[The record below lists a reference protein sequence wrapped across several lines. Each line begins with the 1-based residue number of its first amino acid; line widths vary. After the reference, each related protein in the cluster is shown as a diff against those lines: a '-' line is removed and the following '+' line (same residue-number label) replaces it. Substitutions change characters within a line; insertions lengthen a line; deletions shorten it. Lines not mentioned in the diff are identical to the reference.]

1 MKTNWDKI
9 RPMVWSIKYYK
20 EDDKGN
26 TKFYETSDDF
36 DHSHFAEYVDNED
49 SYNPESPGFTREK
62 DPIGTKLGE
71 EEKKFIN
78 N

>member
-1 MKTNWDKI
+1 MKKTNWNKI

-49 SYNPESPGFTREK
+49 LVEIKESEV
-62 DPIGTKLGE
+62 
-71 EEKKFIN
+71 
-78 N
+78 

>member
-1 MKTNWDKI
+1 MTKKTNWNKI
-9 RPMVWSIKYYK
+9 RPAVWSIKYYK

-49 SYNPESPGFTREK
+49 LVEIK
-62 DPIGTKLGE
+62 TKE
-71 EEKKFIN
+71 RKI
-78 N
+78 